1 MRTLVTLLP
10 VPFILMQRSA
20 THAHP
25 GDFAPSPAYT
35 ILDVF
40 ARCCP
45 RLSILSPLHS
55 LVTLLRPFTRFC
67 PISLP
72 FALLLLVF
80 VPVHLFSPPFT
91 CCCPNPMFLTP
102 FKQFSSLF
110 IRSLPPLLVLTR
122 FGPRSSALCPP
133 LLVFTRF
140 GPHS

>member
-10 VPFILMQRSA
+10 VPFILMQWSA

-67 PISLP
+67 TSVTHFWVPMRYINSL
-72 FALLLLVF
+72 
-80 VPVHLFSPPFT
+80 
-91 CCCPNPMFLTP
+91 
-102 FKQFSSLF
+102 
-110 IRSLPPLLVLTR
+110 I
-122 FGPRSSALCPP
+122 
-133 LLVFTRF
+133 
-140 GPHS
+140 